1 VSDHVD
7 GPAKAVDAP
16 DDRLRELLGADP
28 PPGIAALD
36 ARARSELAD
45 VIAEARH
52 RQAQSLE
59 EAFAAALE
67 HLPFPARG
75 VVKRVL
81 FG

>member
-1 VSDHVD
+1 VSDQAD
-7 GPAKAVDAP
+7 GSAAAVHDP

-28 PPGIAALD
+28 PPAIAAL
-36 ARARSELAD
+36 AAPVRSELAD

-52 RQAQSLE
+52 RQAQSLD
-59 EAFAAALE
+59 EAFAAALK